1 MLTTILAWQLGLNSP
16 KMLFLAWSH
25 WINHLL
31 KGACFD
37 LFQSSISMRS
47 QTPFFSPKGE
57 VENQTLN
64 IDLTEKKC
72 KSLICQTYTAS
83 KCASVH
89 VHYANNLFETRQVLV
104 ANRASPLPC
113 YTIHLRGS
121 YKQETL
127 SCVDSGRRAL
137 YTTVELQCFTL
148 AHMFRPPLKQ
158 MDTSSKRAQM
168 TPISYNHSSADCSW
182 LAALINLDVNPYVN
196 TP

>member
-47 QTPFFSPKGE
+47 QTPFFFPKERGGKSD
-57 VENQTLN
+57 VKYWSNK
-64 IDLTEKKC
+64 KKC

-89 VHYANNLFETRQVLV
+89 VRYANNLFETARFLRTAV
-104 ANRASPLPC
+104 ANRASPLPR
-113 YTIHLRGS
+113 YAIHLRGS

-148 AHMFRPPLKQ
+148 AHMFRSPLKQ

-168 TPISYNHSSADCSW
+168 TPIS
-182 LAALINLDVNPYVN
+182 L
-196 TP
+196 